1 MCRVSAVACRTPNV
15 PRLCG
20 VVETEM
26 YPSTVG
32 ICTYVEN
39 AIRPMQHHTLD
50 GYMNTLQRR
59 RIHITECTQKRS
71 TPPPILAYENVASH
85 SLCKAMHMALVQFL

>member
-26 YPSTVG
+26 HPSTVG

-39 AIRPMQHHTLD
+39 AIRPMQHHISDDYL
-50 GYMNTLQRR
+50 NHL
-59 RIHITECTQKRS
+59 QKRAH
-71 TPPPILAYENVASH
+71 THHRMHAEALHTPPILAYENVASH